1 MAAVLCQP
9 VGGDV
14 PFIVSILKA
23 ALTYFALVFGA
34 GFVLGI
40 VRTLWLVPLVGE
52 RTAEFIETPVM
63 LIVVWLSAR
72 FIVGRLNEAT
82 QVRRL
87 GIGTLALFLL
97 LLAEWGVVRF
107 LREQSM
113 GEYVA
118 TRDPVSGAVYLL
130 ALVLFAA
137 APSLV
142 GRKSGLPTG

>member
-1 MAAVLCQP
+1 M
-9 VGGDV
+9 
-14 PFIVSILKA
+14 LKA
-23 ALTYFALVFGA
+23 ALTYFGLVFGA

-40 VRTLWLVPLVGE
+40 MRTLWLVPLVRE
-52 RTAEFIETPVM
+52 RRAELLETPLM

-72 FIVGRLNEAT
+72 FIVGRMNGLT
-82 QVRRL
+82 RVRRL

-97 LLAEWGVVRF
+97 LLAEWGGVRF
-107 LREQSM
+107 LRQQSI
-113 GEYVA
+113 GEYLA

-142 GRKSGLPTG
+142 GRKGDLPTA

>member
-1 MAAVLCQP
+1 
-9 VGGDV
+9 
-14 PFIVSILKA
+14 
-23 ALTYFALVFGA
+23 
-34 GFVLGI
+34 
-40 VRTLWLVPLVGE
+40 
-52 RTAEFIETPVM
+52 M

-72 FIVGRLNEAT
+72 FIVGRLNGLT
-82 QVRRL
+82 RVRRL

-113 GEYVA
+113 GQYVA
-118 TRDPVSGAVYLL
+118 TRDPVSGAVSLL

-142 GRKSGLPTG
+142 GRKGGLPTG

>member
-1 MAAVLCQP
+1 MAAVLCRP
-9 VGGDV
+9 VGGGV
-14 PFIVSILKA
+14 SFIVSILKA

-40 VRTLWLVPLVGE
+40 VRTLWLVPFVRE

-87 GIGTLALFLL
+87 GIGTLALCLL